1 MIGVDALIFS
11 GFVFYMINLRDYQIE
26 SINELRNGFKKHQ
39 RQILALPT
47 GAGKTVV
54 FSEMVRL
61 ANNLGTVTIV
71 LTDRTELFKQTIKAL
86 SRVGVAVEEISPHT
100 KKTYLGATIYL
111 AMIETLK
118 RRQNVIEQ
126 LKPKLIIIDEA
137 HKGNFT
143 KIFELFPD
151 ARIIGATATPVGKHI
166 PKFYQNIVQN
176 IDVPDLVESGFLVPC
191 KPYQMIDDFSDL
203 QIDKG
208 EFSNQS
214 LDAHFNKPSLY
225 NGVVENWQ
233 KLANGL
239 KTICFCVNI
248 EHTINTCNAFKDAG
262 ISCEFITSKT
272 HAIERDGILKAFT
285 NNAFTVL
292 VNCGILTTGYDEP
305 SILCVIMNRATKSLP
320 LWLQCAGR
328 GSRLFPNK
336 NEFIL
341 LDFGG
346 NHTRLGLWNEPR
358 IWSLKEKKKKEGV
371 APVKDCPKC
380 AALLPAFVRNCQ
392 YCGHEFE
399 IKESEI
405 KDGVMIEVM
414 PKVPDHLKGKK
425 ISELNLFELIE
436 LQRSKKYKAS
446 YIWRV
451 VRAKELLDEYAEL
464 MEYSKGWV
472 YRQKQDKDSNFT
484 DYKL

>member
-1 MIGVDALIFS
+1 
-11 GFVFYMINLRDYQIE
+11 MINLRPYQIE
-26 SINELRNGFKKHQ
+26 SINELRHGFKKYK

-61 ANNLGTVTIV
+61 ANEKQTVTIV

-86 SRVGVAVEEISPHT
+86 GRVGVAVEEISPNS

-118 RRQNVIEQ
+118 RRVNIIEQ
-126 LKPKLIIIDEA
+126 LNPKLIIIDEA

-151 ARIIGATATPVGKHI
+151 AKIIGATATPVGKHI

-191 KPYQMIDDFSDL
+191 KPYQMVDDFSDL
-203 QIDKG
+203 SVEKG
-208 EFSNQS
+208 EFSSQS

-233 KLANGL
+233 KFANGL

-248 EHTINTCNAFKDAG
+248 EHTINTCNAFLDAG
-262 ISCEFITSKT
+262 ISAEFITSKT
-272 HAIERDGILKAFT
+272 PTIERDGILKAFT

-336 NEFIL
+336 KEFIL

-346 NHTRLGLWNEPR
+346 NHTRLGLWNESR
-358 IWSLKEKKKKEGV
+358 IWSLKEKKKKDGV

-380 AALLPAFVRNCQ
+380 SALLPAFVRNCQ

-399 IKESEI
+399 IKENEI
-405 KDGVMIEVM
+405 KEGVMIEVL
-414 PKVPDHLKGKK
+414 PKVPDQLRGKK

-436 LQRSKKYKAS
+436 LQKSKKYKPT

-451 VRAKELLDEYAEL
+451 IRNKELIEEYAEI
-464 MEYSKGWV
+464 MGYSSGWV
-472 YRQKQDKDSNFT
+472 YRQELEKDNDFT